1 MEQFTHLHLHTQ
13 YSILDGL
20 CRIED
25 LVERAQKDGMEA
37 IAITDHGNLF
47 GAKAFFDQCTRAGI
61 KPILGCEMYVAAG
74 SRFDRSEKSDRGG
87 FHLILLAKNFKGYKN
102 LIRLVSLAWI
112 EGFYYKPRIDRELLE
127 KYHEGLIASTACL
140 GGEVPRAVLAGGKD
154 AAMEVIRWYRDLF
167 GEDFYLEMQRHRSGD
182 PAVDNDVYKRQE
194 QVNEVFREIARE
206 TGIKLIATNDVHF
219 TRQEDAEAHDHLI
232 CINTGKD
239 LDDPKR
245 LRYTGQEW
253 FKSRAEMAEL
263 FADVSEAIRNTQE
276 IVEKVEEYDLNH
288 EPIMP
293 RFPIPEGFADDN
305 EYLRHLTYEGAKR
318 RYGELTD
325 KVRERLDYELSVIKK
340 MGYPGYFLIVQD
352 FLSAAR
358 RMGVSVGPG
367 RGSAA
372 GSVVAYSLGIT
383 EIDPLHYDLLFE
395 RFLNPDRISM
405 PDIDIDFDEEGRDQV
420 LKYVVD
426 KYGKNRVAHI
436 ITFGTMAAK
445 LAIRDVARVE
455 KLPLSEAD
463 RLAKLVPDGPG
474 VTLKR
479 AFEEVPELKE
489 AREKGS
495 ELVRR
500 TLRFAEV
507 LEGAIRQRG
516 LHACGIIIG
525 RDDLI
530 EHIPVLSSK
539 ETDLLITQFD
549 GDYIESVGMLKMDF
563 LGLKTLS
570 IIQDAIRIIKDSR
583 GVEVDIEN
591 IPLDDQKVYDLY
603 TRGETTGLF
612 QFESEGMKKYL
623 RELKPNRFEDLIAMN
638 ALYRPGPM
646 EYLPSFIARK
656 HGREEIHYDLPV
668 MEKYLKETYGITVYQ
683 EQVMLLSQELAG
695 FTGGQA
701 DSLRKAMGKKKK
713 KEMEKLREKFIEGAK
728 ERGYDEKIIMKIWH
742 DWEAFAKYAFNKSHA
757 TCYAYVSYQTA
768 YLKAYYPQEF
778 MAAVL
783 SRNISDI
790 KKITKMINE
799 VRRMGIEVLG
809 PDVNESD
816 VMFTVNKEG
825 HIRFGLKGIKGMG
838 EAAAIMIIE
847 ERKKNGPYKDIY
859 DLVSRVN
866 LNTVN
871 KKSLEALAI
880 SGALDNLDRFK
891 RSQYVT
897 PNGDGSTFLDQLV
910 RYGNKVREERNSIQQ
925 SLFGDMAQGQIQ
937 KPVPPDVEDWPK
949 IEKLTRE
956 KDLIGIFLSAHPLD
970 EYSLEIEHFCN
981 TTLGELEDL
990 EKMVGKDVT
999 FAGIVLSAKELMT
1012 KNGNPYGTMVLQD
1025 YTSSRN
1031 LTLFSADYVE
1041 FSKYFK
1047 QGYTLLVRAK
1057 VQRNKYRDNMP
1068 ELRIQSMNLLAEV
1081 REKMIKS
1088 VTIQIPLDA
1097 VEEELLQEIHRNID
1111 PRGRTQLRFSV
1122 YSPEERL
1129 SVEMFSR
1136 SVRIALNNTFI
1147 DMIRSKEELE
1157 IRIN

>member
-405 PDIDIDFDEEGRDQV
+405 PDIDIDFDEEGRDRV

-990 EKMVGKDVT
+990 EKMVGRCDLCGDRLERQGADDQERQPLWHHGA
-999 FAGIVLSAKELMT
+999 AGLYQLAEPHPLQRRLCGIQQIFQAGLYPFGPGQGTTQQIPGQHAGAAHPVDEPTGGSAGEDDQV
-1012 KNGNPYGTMVLQD
+1012 GHHPDPSRCGGGRAASGDSPQHRPARQD
-1025 YTSSRN
+1025 T
-1031 LTLFSADYVE
+1031 
-1041 FSKYFK
+1041 
-1047 QGYTLLVRAK
+1047 AK
-1057 VQRNKYRDNMP
+1057 VFR
-1068 ELRIQSMNLLAEV
+1068 V
-1081 REKMIKS
+1081 
-1088 VTIQIPLDA
+1088 
-1097 VEEELLQEIHRNID
+1097 
-1111 PRGRTQLRFSV
+1111 
-1122 YSPEERL
+1122 
-1129 SVEMFSR
+1129 FSR
-1136 SVRIALNNTFI
+1136 GATLGGNVLPVGADRPEQHLHRHDPLKRGT
-1147 DMIRSKEELE
+1147 
-1157 IRIN
+1157 